1 MGGQGDSLT
10 KSELIARI
18 AELNP
23 RLPHGVVVRI
33 VETVF
38 GEIARALARGDRV
51 ELRGFGAFSVTRR
64 TARTARNPKTGEAVE
79 VPDRLLPR
87 FRTGKNLRARL
98 NTED

>member
-1 MGGQGDSLT
+1 LT

-23 RLPHGVVVRI
+23 RLTHGDVVRI

-38 GEIARALARGDRV
+38 GEIARALAREDRV

-64 TARTARNPKTGEAVE
+64 AARTGRNPKTGEAVE

-87 FRTGKNLRARL
+87 FRAGKNLHERL
-98 NTED
+98 NAEE

>member
-1 MGGQGDSLT
+1 MT

-23 RLPHGVVVRI
+23 RLPHGDVVRI

-38 GEIARALARGDRV
+38 AEIAGALARGDRV
-51 ELRGFGAFSVTRR
+51 ELRGFGTFSVTRHA
-64 TARTARNPKTGEAVE
+64 ARTARNLRTGQAVE
-79 VPDRLLPR
+79 VLERLLPR

-98 NTED
+98 NAEE